1 MPVPA
6 MADVS
11 DAQKSP
17 AHNLP
22 EYTLK
27 EVALH
32 NRKDDNWIVI
42 HGQGKS
48 HDPQDSI
55 ELELRS
61 FHLLRLAS
69 VRCDKIPTRSSR
81 RRRCSG

>member
-1 MPVPA
+1 MIPLAMTVST

-11 DAQKSP
+11 GAQKSP
-17 AHNLP
+17 AVALP

-42 HGQGKS
+42 HGHGKS
-48 HDPQDSI
+48 HAP
-55 ELELRS
+55 LRRVQALKS
-61 FHLLRLAS
+61 S
-69 VRCDKIPTRSSR
+69 VA
-81 RRRCSG
+81 

>member
-1 MPVPA
+1 MSVLA
-6 MADVS
+6 MTDVRV
-11 DAQKSP
+11 DQKSP
-17 AHNLP
+17 AVGLP

-48 HDPQDSI
+48 HVS
-55 ELELRS
+55 ER
-61 FHLLRLAS
+61 
-69 VRCDKIPTRSSR
+69 KN
-81 RRRCSG
+81 